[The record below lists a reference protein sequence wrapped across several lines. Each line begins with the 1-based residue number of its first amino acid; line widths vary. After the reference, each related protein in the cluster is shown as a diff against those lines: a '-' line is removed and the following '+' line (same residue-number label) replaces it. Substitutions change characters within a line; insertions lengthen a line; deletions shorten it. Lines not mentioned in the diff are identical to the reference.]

1 MSPARP
7 TADADPGGL
16 PGVTTDMPQDAPLG
30 ARGPTVGRPAHR
42 ILNAES
48 AGYSQEAAA
57 LLVRAGDVRL
67 EDLDRRALLDRISWA
82 TALIVR
88 LRHRVDDDLLARA
101 PDLKVVATATTGLDH
116 LDLDAARRRG
126 VTVLSLRGE
135 TEFLDTVHATAEHA
149 WALLLALSR
158 RIPWAHRHAT
168 TEPWDRD
175 RFRGRELAGRALG
188 VLGMG
193 RIGRRVARCGLA
205 FGMKVAGCDPS
216 PADWPTDVE
225 RLPDP
230 ESLARRSDVLS
241 VHVPLSP
248 ATRGLVNARVL
259 AALAPGAVLV
269 NTSRGAVVDEDA
281 LAAAL
286 ESGALGGAALDVLAG
301 ETADGG
307 PHRSRLL
314 SLARDR
320 TDVLVTPHVGGATFE
335 SMARTEVFMAEKLLR
350 FCQAPSRPQS
360 PSPS

>member
-1 MSPARP
+1 MGR
-7 TADADPGGL
+7 L
-16 PGVTTDMPQDAPLG
+16 RG
-30 ARGPTVGRPAHR
+30 AAAGAQGATVGQPVHR

-57 LLVRAGDVRL
+57 ILARAGDVRL
-67 EDLDRRALLDRISWA
+67 EDLDRRELLDRVSWA

-88 LRHRVDDDLLARA
+88 LRHRVDDELLAQSPNLR
-101 PDLKVVATATTGLDH
+101 VVSTATTGLDH
-116 LDLDAARRRG
+116 VDLDAARRRG
-126 VTVLSLRGE
+126 VTVQSLRGE
-135 TEFLDTVHATAEHA
+135 TEFLHTVHATAEHA

-193 RIGRRVARCGLA
+193 RIGRRVARYGLA

-216 PADWPTDVE
+216 PADWPSEVE

-248 ATRGLVNARVL
+248 ATRGLVSARVL
-259 AALAPGAVLV
+259 AALPPGAVLV

-286 ESGALGGAALDVLAG
+286 ESGALGGVALDVLAG
-301 ETADGG
+301 ETAEGG
-307 PHRSRLL
+307 PRRSRLL
-314 SLARDR
+314 SLARAR

-335 SMARTEVFMAEKLLR
+335 SMVRTEVFMAEKLLR
-350 FCQAPSRPQS
+350 FCTV
-360 PSPS
+360 PSP